1 MNKSNKSD
9 YTLIGIVAL
18 LVIYGLMMMTSASII
33 KGFQEFGD
41 RYYYAK
47 HQVVCGILPGLFLFI
62 FSAKI
67 YYRRWIKFSLPL
79 FLAGI
84 IGLAIVFI
92 PSLSFSHGGST
103 RWIAYGFLAFQPSEF
118 VKLFF
123 IIYLAAWFN
132 KKGSKITDVNSTL
145 LPFLAITFILCAL
158 IILQPNLG
166 MLGIIFF
173 SALAL
178 YFMAGARVSHIISL
192 ITMGILA
199 LIAFVKL
206 EPYRMNR
213 LIAFLDPKADLQGIG
228 YQVNQAI
235 IAIGSG
241 GLFGL
246 GLGQSRQKYNYL
258 PEPFGDSIFAIIG
271 EELGFIG
278 LAVLII
284 LFFTFMWR
292 CFEIAKN
299 APDNFGKLLVS
310 GITIVLSLQ
319 FFMNIASI
327 TRLIPLTG
335 VPVPFVSY
343 GGSALA
349 SALFGV
355 GIILNVSK
363 YVPKKSFRLFKK

>member
-1 MNKSNKSD
+1 MNKYNKSD
-9 YTLIGIVAL
+9 YVLIGIVAL
-18 LVIYGLMMMTSASII
+18 LVAYGLMMVASASII
-33 KGFQEFGD
+33 KGLEAFGD

-47 HQVVCGILPGLFLFI
+47 HQLVYGIFPGLILFLLA
-62 FSAKI
+62 SKI

-79 FLAGI
+79 FMFGI
-84 IGLAIVFI
+84 IGLAIIFI
-92 PSLSFSHGGST
+92 PSLSFSHGGAT

-118 VKLFF
+118 VKFFF
-123 IIYLAAWFN
+123 IIYLAAWFD
-132 KKGSKITDVNSTL
+132 KKGGKITNVSSTL
-145 LPFLAITFILCAL
+145 LPFLAITFILCVL
-158 IILQPNLG
+158 IISQPNLG
-166 MLGIIFF
+166 MLGIISF

-178 YFMAGARVSHIISL
+178 YFIAGARISHIFSL
-192 ITMGILA
+192 IILGILS
-199 LIAFVKL
+199 LIAFVKI

-213 LIAFLDPKADLQGIG
+213 FTAFLDPKANLQGIG

-278 LAVLII
+278 LAILII
-284 LFFTFMWR
+284 LFFAFIWR
-292 CFEIAKN
+292 CFMIAKN

-319 FFMNIASI
+319 FFMNIAAI
-327 TRLIPLTG
+327 TRLIPLAG
-335 VPVPFVSY
+335 IPLPFISY

-349 SALFGV
+349 SALFGA

-363 YVPKKSFRLFKK
+363 YVPKKSLGL